1 MFIMLKN
8 ILILGII
15 VLFAG
20 IGLFVAG
27 SIPQT
32 ESYVETVPTQVTK
45 PVQVTV
51 LFQTTTP
58 VQTIVP
64 FETTKPVQVIK
75 TEQVIKSTTWQ
86 VEWRTITGEG
96 KWGAPVG
103 YSTFPATFTYN
114 WDMGKVYGDYSD
126 YIGFIAKATIYVPR
140 YGPVSFTVGSD
151 DGSRLYL
158 DDTLIIDLWWDHYY
172 TEKSTTIYL
181 NPGKYTLTLYYYDR
195 TGYAKVSFY
204 ADPDVLTWTETVQRT
219 VTEYHI
225 VTEYRTDTRYRI
237 ITEYRVGTQYQIAT
251 TYTEVTKER
260 TFVDLRLQILGLVI
274 VGMGAAFTVVGASLI
289 IRRRPAS

>member
-1 MFIMLKN
+1 MFKN

-15 VLFAG
+15 VLLAG

-32 ESYVETVPTQVTK
+32 ESYIETVPTQITK
-45 PVQVTV
+45 PVQITV
-51 LFQTTTP
+51 PF
-58 VQTIVP
+58 QTIVP

-103 YSTFPATFTYN
+103 YSTFPATFTYD
-114 WDMGKVYGDYSD
+114 WGTGKVYGDYSD
-126 YIGFIAKATIYVPR
+126 YIGFIATATIYVRR
-140 YGPVSFTVGSD
+140 YGPVSFTLGSD
-151 DGSRLYL
+151 DGSLLYL

-181 NPGKYTLTLYYYDR
+181 NPGIHTLTLYYYDR

-204 ADPDVLTWTETVQRT
+204 ADPDVLTWTETVWRT
-219 VTEYHI
+219 VTEYHV
-225 VTEYRTDTRYRI
+225 VTEYQIVTQYRI
-237 ITEYRVGTQYQIAT
+237 ITEYQMTT
-251 TYTEVTKER
+251 TYTEVTTKR
-260 TFVDLRLQILGLVI
+260 TFVDLRLQTLGLVI
-274 VGMGAAFTVVGASLI
+274 AGMGVAFTVVGVMLMV
-289 IRRRPAS
+289 RRAQTLSQ